1 MLEDTR
7 LKIFMAVADEGS
19 FTRAAYLMGITQPAV
34 SQNIAELERETGRIL
49 FERGKG
55 VVTLTPDGER
65 FRVHADRILR
75 EHAALDTAFSVA
87 SLPAVSIA
95 ATPYL
100 LHSYI
105 PSLLDRLASRLPMR
119 ITVRTLPEGMQDP
132 GDADLS
138 FYSAPYRDALDFG
151 SVSVEPVRSVCLTAE
166 PDLSL
171 SSGASP
177 ENGRNGS
184 SAAIHSGYV
193 RFPDTSPT
201 FFLTGTRNPLPDK
214 RKVRPDGA
222 RRTHQKPSYGIIYF
236 IRCLSRKFSRLS
248 KKSCRQYSILSF
260 PNSLVVNPHPWPP
273 VGQICIS
280 AGT

>member
-55 VVTLTPDGER
+55 AVTLTPDGER

-100 LHSYI
+100 LHSYL

-151 SVSVEPVRSVCLTAE
+151 SVSLEPVRSVCLTAE

-171 SSGASP
+171 SSAPVLLWSP
-177 ENGRNGS
+177 LRESCEAGILGRVIMESDDPFFLLEHLRKTAGTVALLPS
-184 SAAIHSGYV
+184 I
-193 RFPDTSPT
+193 PDTSGFRT
-201 FFLTGTRNPLPDK
+201 LP
-214 RKVRPDGA
+214 P
-222 RRTHQKPSYGIIYF
+222 PSSLPVLE
-236 IRCLSRKFSRLS
+236 IRCRINEKFARTEPGELI
-248 KKSCRQYSILSF
+248 R
-260 PNSLVVNPHPWPP
+260 SLL
-273 VGQICIS
+273 
-280 AGT
+280 TE